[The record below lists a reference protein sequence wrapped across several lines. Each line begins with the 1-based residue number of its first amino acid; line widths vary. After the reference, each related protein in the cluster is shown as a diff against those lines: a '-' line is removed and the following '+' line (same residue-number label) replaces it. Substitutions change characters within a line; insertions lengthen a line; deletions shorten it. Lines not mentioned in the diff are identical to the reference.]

1 MISPETCI
9 VEYLGFEKPKNPDE
23 LKIEIAGLEHLIA
36 KAGEK
41 IAALKQSL
49 ILAEIIIAEEARVGK
64 K

>member
-1 MISPETCI
+1 MISPETCTI
-9 VEYLGFEKPKNPDE
+9 EYLGFEKPKNPDE

-49 ILAEIIIAEEARVGK
+49 VLAEIIIAEEARGEK